1 MTSQVFTL
9 RNPSGLH
16 ARPATVF
23 VQLAGRMPC
32 TVKVRNLDR
41 GTPPVN
47 GKSIIEVLTLG
58 AGPGQRIEVSLDGD
72 NEQAGLGELAQ
83 AIEAGLGELV
93 A

>member
-32 TVKVRNLDR
+32 AVTVRNLDR
-41 GTPPVN
+41 GTPAVN
-47 GKSIIEVLTLG
+47 GKSIIEVLTRG
-58 AGPGQRIEVSLDGD
+58 AGPGQRLEVSLDGD
-72 NEQAGLGELAQ
+72 DEQTGLGQLAQ
-83 AIEAGLGELV
+83 AIESGLGELV